1 MYVVITTEFKFTDT
15 QKNWL
20 TLAEIFCTLA
30 DIFCTLSVPHCTFYL
45 LPLYPAV
52 PFCTILLNSTVPHYW
67 LPLYPTVHH
76 CAEHWKPLYPNVRYW
91 IIFKSKTFNII
102 FSLIFIL
109 GCLIYSSALFI
120 NFYWYWMLRPQICF
134 IWSCLLCQSLHHYHR
149 KIISLISKVTKFVYP
164 YIDDILR
171 KTVQLR
177 IYIM

>member
-1 MYVVITTEFKFTDT
+1 MR
-15 QKNWL
+15 
-20 TLAEIFCTLA
+20 
-30 DIFCTLSVPHCTFYL
+30 YL
-45 LPLYPAV
+45 
-52 PFCTILLNSTVPHYW
+52 
-67 LPLYPTVHH
+67 
-76 CAEHWKPLYPNVRYW
+76 

-149 KIISLISKVTKFVYP
+149 KIISLISKVTKFVYT
-164 YIDDILR
+164 YIDDIIR

-177 IYIM
+177 IYIMQQSSFISIVLCLAGINYTVYRLICQWLVFCFWPIHSPLITRNE